1 MISDTD
7 GNGAAKKPQDFKIRS
22 FSIDLTSQA
31 VTPEIVQCE
40 DLEDALGGI
49 ARGFKLLEKCPT
61 DTPYDPSAT
70 LILNLGILSGT
81 DFMTGLRTYFHGYSP
96 LKSSLSGRPSAMW
109 SAGSGKFGTKLRYLD
124 VDEIVFTG
132 RCEKPT
138 LLRIHRDTEDGPV
151 QFSFEDA
158 TDLVGVQVNPKI
170 LKLHEKYP
178 NAHFAVIGP
187 SGENYEN
194 CRYAAIALST
204 ENQLKS
210 KDNKPRFCG
219 RGGMGGVM
227 GSKNLIAIVVDTK
240 DRIGPKAPPELK
252 ELNQEVAKGKGSAK
266 FRDKDKFGGGG
277 GTWANYDSLNPVHAM
292 PEMNF
297 VPTGTRVSLPLFRDN
312 WEQGPYVVK
321 DESCFRCGISCHK
334 NVYDEDENGKAG
346 RFRAKLDFEPLNLL
360 SSNVGIFEPDE
371 CLELCEVVDQYCMDS
386 ISVGTTL
393 SYAMEYNR
401 RNPDKMIA
409 HGVTYGD
416 YKTAHKVL
424 EEIGQ
429 GKLPELGQG
438 TLRLSRELGAPE
450 YAMQSKGMEYAAYL
464 PQTNPGYPW
473 ALAGGHMSMKTYLL
487 LLIEKETGM
496 DYWVDAI
503 TTRGMSI
510 LRDDFLGVCKFSG
523 MSDENMAKAITA
535 LTGLGISVEEI
546 QKTIRRVFLRGYRLE
561 LRQGFTD
568 ADYTMPEEAHDEYP
582 QIQLPHFNSR
592 EFFGEL
598 KQKVQSRLGEMLVE
612 EGLPV

>member
-22 FSIDLTSQA
+22 FQIDLTAQA
-31 VTPEIVQCE
+31 VTPETVQCD

-109 SAGSGKFGTKLRYLD
+109 SAGSGKFGTKLRHLD

-138 LLRIHRDTEDGPV
+138 LLRIHRDTEEGPV

-158 TDLVGVQVNPKI
+158 SDLVGMQVNPKI
-170 LKLHEKYP
+170 LKLHEKFP

-227 GSKNLIAIVVDTK
+227 GSKNLIAIVADTK

-277 GTWANYDSLNPVHAM
+277 GTWANYDALNPVHAM

-297 VPTGTRVSLPLFRDN
+297 VPTGTKVSLPLFRDN

-346 RFRAKLDFEPLNLL
+346 KFRAKLDFEPLNLL

-424 EEIGQ
+424 EEI
-429 GKLPELGQG
+429 
-438 TLRLSRELGAPE
+438 
-450 YAMQSKGMEYAAYL
+450 
-464 PQTNPGYPW
+464 
-473 ALAGGHMSMKTYLL
+473 
-487 LLIEKETGM
+487 
-496 DYWVDAI
+496 
-503 TTRGMSI
+503 
-510 LRDDFLGVCKFSG
+510 
-523 MSDENMAKAITA
+523 
-535 LTGLGISVEEI
+535 
-546 QKTIRRVFLRGYRLE
+546 
-561 LRQGFTD
+561 
-568 ADYTMPEEAHDEYP
+568 
-582 QIQLPHFNSR
+582 
-592 EFFGEL
+592 
-598 KQKVQSRLGEMLVE
+598 
-612 EGLPV
+612 

>member
-7 GNGAAKKPQDFKIRS
+7 GNRTVKRPQDFTIRS
-22 FSIDLTSQA
+22 FRIDLTAQS
-31 VTPEIVQCE
+31 VKPETVQCE

-49 ARGFKLLEKCPT
+49 ARGFKLLEGCPT
-61 DTPYDPSAT
+61 DKPYDPSAT

-124 VDEIVFTG
+124 VDEVVFTG

-138 LLRIHRDTEDGPV
+138 LLRIHRDGDDGPT

-158 TDLVGVQVNPKI
+158 SDLVGMQVNPKI

-210 KDNKPRFCG
+210 RDNKPRFCG

-240 DRIGPKAPPELK
+240 DRIGPKSPPELK
-252 ELNQEVAKGKGSAK
+252 ELNQEVARGKGSAK
-266 FRDKDKFGGGG
+266 FRDKTKFGGGG

-334 NVYDEDENGKAG
+334 NVYDENENGKAG
-346 RFRAKLDFEPLNLL
+346 KFRAKLDFEPLNLL
-360 SSNVGIFEPDE
+360 SSNIGIFEPDE

-409 HGVTYGD
+409 HGVRYGD
-416 YKTAHKVL
+416 YKTAHRVL

-438 TLRLSRELGAPE
+438 TLRLSKELGAPE

-487 LLIEKETGM
+487 LLVEKETGM

-503 TTRGMSI
+503 TNRGMSI
-510 LRDDFLGVCKFSG
+510 IRDDFLGVCKFSG
-523 MSDENMAKAITA
+523 MSDDNMVKAITA
-535 LTGLGISVEEI
+535 LTGLEINAEDI

-598 KQKVQSRLGEMLVE
+598 KQKVQTRLGELLVE